1 MGSVFDFYQ
10 VTHHESVLA
19 IMTEFGHVSSYR
31 KDWKSGFG
39 PRMLF
44 LCQRQ
49 WGGNPR
55 EMGQSACRLYQL
67 LRYFLERNWIDGIST
82 KSTLFIVVRV
92 HLRLLQINRNSKAVL
107 SWELLEV
114 NKNSKIVLTWAL
126 LQINKNCK
134 VVLTLELLQ
143 INKNSKVVLTWE
155 LLQINRNSRIV
166 LTREL
171 LQINRNS
178 KVVLTRRDQPSIS
191 HELVRVVMNW

>member
-1 MGSVFDFYQ
+1 MQITFILNLHSFQHFEMGSVFNFYQ

-19 IMTEFGHVSSYR
+19 IMTAFGHVSSCR

-55 EMGQSACRLYQL
+55 ETGQSARRLYQL
-67 LRYFLERNWIDGIST
+67 LRYFLERNGIDGIST
-82 KSTLFIVVRV
+82 KSTLFIVVWV
-92 HLRLLQINRNSKAVL
+92 HLR
-107 SWELLEV
+107 
-114 NKNSKIVLTWAL
+114 
-126 LQINKNCK
+126 
-134 VVLTLELLQ
+134 LLQ

-155 LLQINRNSRIV
+155 LLQVNKNSKV
-166 LTREL
+166 VVTWAL
-171 LQINRNS
+171 LQVNRNS

-191 HELVRVVMNW
+191 HELVWV